1 LNFTEFGW
9 NGLNFEVPDDAR
21 FTRFAGDAKRGSFVF
36 ESDEYLIEGKWE
48 PIPKRRQSISVI
60 ATTLIEKMGEQYS
73 KKRGRLSSRTIKV
86 LEKRDARV
94 YTHDAL
100 FMVVKEQVDERFYFW
115 YCDESN
121 RIIIVRFIF
130 KTFDETSKKII
141 RKIIESFICHKEG
154 QNVWSLLSFRFEAP
168 KDFYL
173 TEAKIAVGRA
183 HFVLTA
189 KKVSSFSEKISSLIV
204 DYYSLANV
212 VFKDTYNNIDE
223 WFKKNYEKDLFR
235 QLKKRKIKFVPAEQR
250 KLSTHNL
257 VIKEGISKSGLSW
270 RSTTLY
276 SNLSWYCQE
285 SNRIYTVTI
294 ASSLSKP
301 IFLKRKMSE
310 IENVG
315 LLESFLSSFKCHL

>member
-1 LNFTEFGW
+1 MNFTEFGW
-9 NGLNFEVPDDAR
+9 NGINFEVPEDAR
-21 FTRFAGDAKRGSFVF
+21 FTRFAGDAKRGSFMF

-60 ATTLIEKMGEQYS
+60 ATTLIEKMGEQY
-73 KKRGRLSSRTIKV
+73 KKRGRLSSRAIKV

-100 FMVVKEQVDERFYFW
+100 FMVVKEQVDERFYLW

-121 RIIIVRFIF
+121 RIVIMRFIF
-130 KTFDETSKKII
+130 KTFDENSRKII
-141 RKIIESFICHKEG
+141 RKVIESFICHKEDP
-154 QNVWSLLSFRFEAP
+154 NVWSLLNFSFEAP

-189 KKVSSFSEKISSLIV
+189 KKVSSFSERISTLIV

-212 VFKDTYNNIDE
+212 VFKDTYKNIDE
-223 WFKKNYEKDLFR
+223 WFKKNYEKDLFK
-235 QLKKRKIKFVPAEQR
+235 QLKKRKIKFVPEEQR
-250 KLSTHNL
+250 KLLTHDL
-257 VIKEGISKSGLSW
+257 VIKNGISKSGMSW

-276 SNLSWYCQE
+276 TNLSWYCQE
-285 SNRIYTVTI
+285 SNRIYTVTM
-294 ASSLSKP
+294 ASSLAKP
-301 IFLKRKMSE
+301 IFLKRKISE
-310 IENVG
+310 IEYSG
-315 LLESFLSSFKCHL
+315 LLESLLSSFKCHT